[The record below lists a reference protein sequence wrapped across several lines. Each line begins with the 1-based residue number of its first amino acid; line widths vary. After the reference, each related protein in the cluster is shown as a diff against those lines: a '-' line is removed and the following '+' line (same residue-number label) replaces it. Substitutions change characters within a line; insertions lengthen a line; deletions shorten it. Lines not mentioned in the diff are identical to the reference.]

1 MTLEEFAQIGE
12 LIAALG
18 AVLAVFVGLSQLRQQ
33 VRRSGQEREETLK
46 AIEIQLSLS
55 RDQQE
60 QAKKQLELTRNL
72 FEVEFVTRIEDRF
85 DSDRMLKHRK
95 HAATYLLNPP
105 VLTDSTW
112 HDLSDFI
119 DFFQALGT
127 IVKMG
132 HISPELSYKWFSYW
146 WLHYYPALSEYIFK
160 VRDDGK
166 SITWADAVDLY
177 ERFREYD
184 LQNNK
189 GQYSNLST
197 EELRIFFEWEI
208 SVVRP

>member
-85 DSDRMLKHRK
+85 DRGRLRIRKIK
-95 HAATYLLNPP
+95 HAKA
-105 VLTDSTW
+105 
-112 HDLSDFI
+112 
-119 DFFQALGT
+119 
-127 IVKMG
+127 
-132 HISPELSYKWFSYW
+132 
-146 WLHYYPALSEYIFK
+146 
-160 VRDDGK
+160 
-166 SITWADAVDLY
+166 
-177 ERFREYD
+177 
-184 LQNNK
+184 
-189 GQYSNLST
+189 
-197 EELRIFFEWEI
+197 
-208 SVVRP
+208 